1 MEPVNLFDVSG
12 RVYAITGAGG
22 ALCGVMAAELA
33 GRGARVALLDI
44 DEAAVGERAR
54 TIRAAGGE
62 AMPLACNVLDSDSIT
77 AAADAIAAE
86 WGDPDVLIN
95 GAGGNHPSGST
106 SEAFATPEL
115 VAGEDAG
122 AGADDDAGAPAAGAA
137 GPSATDAARTTFF
150 DLPITGFERVFD
162 LNFLGT
168 VLPTRIIARRMAR
181 RGSGCVINMS
191 SMSALTPLT
200 KVGAY
205 SAAKTAVASL
215 TQWLSV
221 HLAPVGVRVNA
232 LAPGFFMTEQLRFL
246 HIDQQTGELTAR
258 AKAVIEHTPMK
269 RYGEPEDLTGAVIW
283 LSTPG
288 SSFVTGVVLPIDGG
302 FSSYSI

>member
-115 VAGEDAG
+115 VAGE
-122 AGADDDAGAPAAGAA
+122 
-137 GPSATDAARTTFF
+137 DAARTTFF